1 MARLFSTFP
10 GGWPGLGLLLLRAT
24 VGIAAGVEGG
34 ACFLNS
40 ENGIFGAWLVGG
52 LAVAAGTL
60 LLIGFLTT
68 LASLMAGSACIALV
82 WFPPP
87 SVNPLE
93 AKLAAFMVI
102 MSGVIVLVGPGAFS
116 LDSHLFGRREI
127 TIPPVSD

>member
-1 MARLFSTFP
+1 MARFFSRFP

-24 VGIAAGVEGG
+24 VGIAAGAEGG

-40 ENGIFGAWLVGG
+40 ENAIFGAWLVGG

-68 LASLMAGSACIALV
+68 VASLMAGSACIALV
-82 WFPPP
+82 WFPSPI
-87 SVNPLE
+87 NPLD

-116 LDSHLFGRREI
+116 LDSRLFGRREI

>member
-52 LAVAAGTL
+52 LAVAAGNSAAA
-60 LLIGFLTT
+60 
-68 LASLMAGSACIALV
+68 AST
-82 WFPPP
+82 
-87 SVNPLE
+87 VNLGHIDMTRPNR
-93 AKLAAFMVI
+93 
-102 MSGVIVLVGPGAFS
+102 
-116 LDSHLFGRREI
+116 DN
-127 TIPPVSD
+127 